1 MAESSSLLNCRAY
14 GPRGFESHSLSQVY
28 IPAGKRIVCLLFS
41 TLFVVSVSRLFFLFT
56 FKAEVLY
63 SNTRQQMKES
73 KE

>member
-1 MAESSSLLNCRAY
+1 
-14 GPRGFESHSLSQVY
+14 VY